1 MARRVNGRFAKG
13 RSAITVVRAPAPIVR
28 VSAPR
33 ASKAKKHHRRH
44 GGGRGGKNS
53 VLANAAAGFILGKL
67 DTSATS
73 IPTIP
78 VLGRAG
84 TLAAALYYYNKP
96 IFGFSA
102 RELAGGFAAIAA
114 YEYSTKGSVSGNGG
128 W

>member
-1 MARRVNGRFAKG
+1 MAKRTAH
-13 RSAITVVRAPAPIVR
+13 RSASKVSIIRAPAPIVR

-33 ASKAKKHHRRH
+33 AVKPHRKHHR
-44 GGGRGGKNS
+44 GGSKGGKNS
-53 VLANAAAGFILGKL
+53 IIACAAAGFILGKL

-73 IPTIP
+73 IPTVP

-84 TLAAALYYYNKP
+84 TIAGALYYYNKP
-96 IFGFSA
+96 IFGFNA